1 MARCRG
7 EHRGA
12 DVVATRVVEVG
23 LAADGVVVVGGV
35 GRVDP
40 HLTSGG
46 WGRQWRCGGARALR
60 YALGFG

>member
-1 MARCRG
+1 
-7 EHRGA
+7 
-12 DVVATRVVEVG
+12 VVEVG